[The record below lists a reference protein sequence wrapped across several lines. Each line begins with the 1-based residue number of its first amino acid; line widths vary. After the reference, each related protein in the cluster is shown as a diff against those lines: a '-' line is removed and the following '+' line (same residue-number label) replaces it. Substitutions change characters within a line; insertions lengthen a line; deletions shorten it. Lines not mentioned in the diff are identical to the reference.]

1 MNTTRLE
8 LVSFKTCP
16 FVQRAAIVLLEKA
29 VPFEITYIDQTN
41 KPDWFLK
48 ISPLGKVPLLKVDDT
63 VLFESAAIAEYLDE
77 VYPPQLHPADALRRA
92 HNRAWIEFSSTILT
106 VQLQMLISPD
116 RAAFDAATVHFDEL
130 LDRLE
135 AEVGEGPYFNGA
147 ALALVDCAFAPFVL
161 RTTIMEPYLE
171 LGVFAQR
178 PRIQAWS
185 KAAAC
190 PRHRAALG
198 RARLRRSVDRQ
209 LARTRAAGT
218 RAFCRTRKLTEPSP
232 AQKINGLSKIID
244 KVCLAGSFS

>member
-16 FVQRAAIVLLEKA
+16 YVQRAAIVLHEKA

-63 VLFESAAIAEYLDE
+63 VLFESAVIAEYLDE

-92 HNRAWIEFSSTILT
+92 HNRAWIEFTSTLLSS
-106 VQLQMLISPD
+106 QFQMLMSPD
-116 RAAFDAATVHFDEL
+116 RSAFDAAATRFGEL

-135 AEVGEGPYFNGA
+135 AELDEGPFFNGA
-147 ALALVDCAFAPFVL
+147 GVALVDCAFAPLLL
-161 RTTIMEPYLE
+161 RMTIMEPYL
-171 LGVFAQR
+171 GIGAFTQR

-185 KAAAC
+185 KLLLARDTVQRSVVPDFAELLISSW
-190 PRHRAALG
+190 RERAPLG
-198 RARLRRSVDRQ
+198 RELF
-209 LARTRAAGT
+209 AGPEV
-218 RAFCRTRKLTEPSP
+218 F
-232 AQKINGLSKIID
+232 
-244 KVCLAGSFS
+244 V